1 MALEHDGYIISRD
14 KSLLSLDR
22 VSDLLSRTYWAGDRS
37 KDKIQTSIE
46 NSICFGI
53 YKDGCQV
60 GFARAVT
67 DYATIYWVSDVVV
80 DEAHRGK
87 GLAKILMKYVTET
100 EELQGMRGILA
111 TRDAHGLY
119 EKFGF
124 EKDSQRFMIKR
135 G

>member
-1 MALEHDGYIISRD
+1 MALEREGYLFSRD
-14 KSLLSLDR
+14 KRLLQLDR
-22 VSDLLSRTYWAGDRS
+22 IGELLSRTYWANDRS
-37 KDKIQTSIE
+37 KDRIQTSID
-46 NSICFGI
+46 NSLCFGI
-53 YKDGCQV
+53 YKDGYQV

-67 DYATIYWVSDVVV
+67 DYATIYWVSDVVI
-80 DEAHRGK
+80 DEAHRGR
-87 GLAKILMKYVTET
+87 GLARILMKYLTET

-124 EKDSQRFMIKR
+124 EKDSDRFMIKR

>member
-1 MALEHDGYIISRD
+1 MALKHDGYVFSRD

-22 VSDLLSRTYWAGDRS
+22 VADLLARTYWAGNRGR
-37 KDKIQTSIE
+37 DKILTSID
-46 NSICFGI
+46 NSLCFGI
-53 YKDGCQV
+53 YKDGHQV

-67 DYATIYWVSDVVV
+67 DYATVWWLADVVI

-87 GLAKILMKYVTET
+87 GLAKILIRYVTET
-100 EELQGMRGILA
+100 EELRGVRGILI

-119 EKFGF
+119 EHFGF
-124 EKDSQRFMIKR
+124 ARDGQMFMMKN

>member
-1 MALEHDGYIISRD
+1 MALEHDGYIISRE
-14 KSLLSLDR
+14 KRLLSPDR
-22 VSDLLSRTYWAGDRS
+22 VKELLSQTYWASDRS
-37 KDKIQTSIE
+37 RDRIQTSIN

-53 YKDGCQV
+53 YKDGYQV

-67 DYATIYWVSDVVV
+67 DYATIYWVSDVVI
-80 DEAHRGK
+80 DEAHRGR

-124 EKDSQRFMIKR
+124 EKDSERFMIKR

>member
-14 KSLLSLDR
+14 KRLLSLDR
-22 VSDLLSRTYWAGDRS
+22 VKELLSKTYWAGDRGR
-37 KDKIQTSIE
+37 DKIQTSID

-53 YKDGCQV
+53 YKDGYQV
-60 GFARAVT
+60 GFARTVT
-67 DYATIYWVSDVVV
+67 DYATIYWVSDVVI

-87 GLAKILMKYVTET
+87 GLAKLLMKYVTET

-124 EKDSQRFMIKR
+124 EKDSERFMIKR

>member
-1 MALEHDGYIISRD
+1 MIEYDGYIFSRD
-14 KSLLSLDR
+14 KRLLQLDRISELLSQ
-22 VSDLLSRTYWAGDRS
+22 TYWANNRG
-37 KDKIQTSIE
+37 KDKIQTSID
-46 NSICFGI
+46 NSLCFGI
-53 YKDGCQV
+53 YKDGYQV

-67 DYATIYWVSDVVV
+67 DYATIYWVSDVFI

-87 GLAKILMKYVTET
+87 GLARILMRYLTET

-124 EKDSQRFMIKR
+124 ERNSERFMIKH